1 MNQLRGMELNAGL
14 LQLKKWKKNI
24 VYMEDQVNN
33 AERDGNILNQA

>member
-14 LQLKKWKKNI
+14 LLLKKWKKNI

-33 AERDGNILNQA
+33 AERDGNILKQA